1 MNAPAKK
8 NFLKRL
14 LNIGVV
20 FRYMSESAAI
30 VRQGFQ
36 RRDKLILFSYFVKT
50 PFIVLKSLVTGK
62 TFREL
67 EEKNKFLRGDVRIGN
82 KYGLFNCGNNILTV
96 HMVNENNE
104 KWLYQYLSPIGG
116 VFIDVGAHIGKY
128 SIRAARN
135 PTATIIAI
143 EPDPYN
149 FALLQKNAEAN
160 FVSHKIKFV
169 NKGAFSSPGKMPFYT
184 TEQGE
189 GMHSIYKQPESRHET
204 TIEVDTLDNIIGE
217 LKIDD
222 YINLVKIDVEGAEL
236 EVLKGAENILQ
247 KEKPDLIIEVW
258 QDDPSR
264 LEQINAYLQRFGY
277 EKAQQLDKEN
287 MFFTC
292 NTKNSLRR
300 SS

>member
-14 LNIGVV
+14 LNIGGV
-20 FRYMSESAAI
+20 FSFMAGSAAI
-30 VRQGFQ
+30 VRQGFL

-50 PFIVLKSLVTGK
+50 PFIVLRSLVSGK

-67 EEKNKFLRGDVRIGN
+67 EQKNKFLKGEVRIGN

-96 HMVNENNE
+96 YMANENNE
-104 KWLYQYLSPIGG
+104 KSIFPYLSPIGG

-128 SIRAARN
+128 SIAATRN

-149 FALLQKNAEAN
+149 FALLQKNVEAN
-160 FVSHKIKFV
+160 FVDHKIICI
-169 NKGAFSSPGKMPFYT
+169 NK
-184 TEQGE
+184 
-189 GMHSIYKQPESRHET
+189 
-204 TIEVDTLDNIIGE
+204 VDTLDYMLEE

-222 YINLVKIDVEGAEL
+222 YINLVRINVKGAEL
-236 EVLKGAENILQ
+236 EVLKGAEKILQ
-247 KEKPDLIIEVW
+247 KEKPDLIIKVG

-264 LEQINAYLQRFGY
+264 PEQINDFLQRFGY